1 MFFKKIYT
9 FAKCGRYWILYEV
22 YIVMISFCFICYILQ
37 WQWSMS
43 FRLCNDEISLTQS
56 YFSLL
61 CLIDA
66 KETLIYVKSIYTQ
79 QNAYR
84 ITDLLCTHKC
94 FYPSVSPKNLLT
106 NKYLN
111 YSFQSRPQLYVLF
124 VCLFFPS
131 KCKPFLCSLEP
142 KHLYLGENYT
152 KNSELKF

>member
-1 MFFKKIYT
+1 MWKILNSLWGIYCYDFFLFYLLHFAMTMIYV
-9 FAKCGRYWILYEV
+9 FPP
-22 YIVMISFCFICYILQ
+22 LQ
-37 WQWSMS
+37 WWNLPHSEL
-43 FRLCNDEISLTQS
+43 FLT
-56 YFSLL
+56 LI
-61 CLIDA
+61 LIDA